1 MYRSRPEGSID
12 RGILNYV
19 SSLKDDFAIFLYDI
33 IESEAHV
40 IMLHEIGYLSRGEL
54 VELLQAL
61 EQAKLHPKSIMKKTK
76 NAGYL
81 HSLKFIKSLSQR
93 NE

>member
-19 SSLKDDFAIFLYDI
+19 SSLKDDFAIFLFDI

-54 VELLQAL
+54 VESLAGVGGGETSSQVNH
-61 EQAKLHPKSIMKKTK
+61 EKK
-76 NAGYL
+76 
-81 HSLKFIKSLSQR
+81 
-93 NE
+93 